1 MCKRIAELKKARKI
15 ILEKLAYE
23 SKISKGRLS
32 KIERNM
38 KEPRAYT
45 IFKICKVL
53 GISMK
58 EFFNF
63 EEMDEFLNKE

>member
-1 MCKRIAELKKARKI
+1 
-15 ILEKLAYE
+15 
-23 SKISKGRLS
+23 
-32 KIERNM
+32 M

-45 IFKICKVL
+45 IFKICKGL

>member
-1 MCKRIAELKKARKI
+1 
-15 ILEKLAYE
+15 
-23 SKISKGRLS
+23 
-32 KIERNM
+32 M

-45 IFKICKVL
+45 IFKICKWL